1 MMLGWP
7 FYNLSITNLPAGD
20 WARLCGNMMA
30 APCVGLMELAI
41 LATIRFG
48 DGLDFRVGAFNA
60 RPQQALGGASS
71 SSSGLTEVG
80 GRQWAG
86 GRQGDT
92 ADRKRTNQSNVE
104 APDEAQRRN
113 NLNTFSEYS

>member
-7 FYNLSITNLPAGD
+7 LDNLNMVDLPAGD
-20 WARLCGNMMA
+20 WTRLCGNTMA
-30 APCVGLMELAI
+30 VPCVGLMEFAI

-71 SSSGLTEVG
+71 PSSGLTEVG
-80 GRQWAG
+80 
-86 GRQGDT
+86 
-92 ADRKRTNQSNVE
+92 E
-104 APDEAQRRN
+104 
-113 NLNTFSEYS
+113 